1 MAARRDEPTP
11 EATSSA
17 PDDALGAGAT
27 KVARPEDR
35 GAWHRAKSFFGAANG
50 AVGFAAA
57 LIGILVTLG
66 LIRASGGERSPE
78 EASAAAATALGN
90 ADTVT
95 WGIVI
100 SAHLGNEAP
109 SIVRGKGSADLVNS
123 VTTSVV
129 DYSHMRPR
137 SSVRSIRFIG
147 DGPDG
152 YIRPDPPPSK
162 RRPWLHIDFA
172 RAARQDPLKAQRPV
186 WARSASAEPNDL
198 SHTLKNSVKA
208 VKDLRKVG
216 DERSFGV
223 PVTHYRGTLG
233 GPDKQVLKTAGLN
246 RAMWERYFGPFMLD
260 LWIDDSGLPRRYL
273 VSSHK
278 DSNASEVDVT
288 FARYGM
294 PVVVHPPP
302 QSRVRPLRNYSI
314 LGCVAHCPP
323 LR

>member
-1 MAARRDEPTP
+1 MAERRDEPTP
-11 EATSSA
+11 EAKSPA
-17 PDDALGAGAT
+17 PDDAPGADAT
-27 KVARPEDR
+27 KGAYRDDR
-35 GAWHRAKSFFGAANG
+35 GASDRAKSFFGAANG

-57 LIGILVTLG
+57 LLGILVTLG
-66 LIRASGGERSPE
+66 LIRASGGERSPA
-78 EASAAAATALGN
+78 EASAAAATALAN

-109 SIVRGKGSADLVNS
+109 SVIRGKGSADLVNS
-123 VTTSVV
+123 IATSVV
-129 DYSHMRPR
+129 DYSHLRPR
-137 SSVRSIRFIG
+137 PSVRSIRFIG

-172 RAARQDPLKAQRPV
+172 RAAREDPIKAQRPV
-186 WARSASAEPNDL
+186 WAKSASAEPNDL
-198 SHTLKNSVKA
+198 SHTLESSIKA

-216 DERSFGV
+216 DGRSFGV

-233 GPDKQVLKTAGLN
+233 GPEKQVLKTMGMN
-246 RAMWERYFGPFMLD
+246 RATWYRYFGPFMLD

-278 DSNASEVDVT
+278 GSNASEFEVT

-302 QSRVRPLRNYSI
+302 PSRVRPLRDYST
-314 LGCVAHCPP
+314 LGCLNHCPP